1 MSACKILRVYILPV
15 QLTLLKNKRK
25 FSHFTLASVLHIQEQ
40 ILTDKASE
48 FNNNLIIYVG
58 VG

>member
-1 MSACKILRVYILPV
+1 MSACKTLRVYILPV
-15 QLTLLKNKRK
+15 QLMLLKNNRK
-25 FSHFTLASVLHIQEQ
+25 YSDLTLASVLHIQEQ
-40 ILTDKASE
+40 ILVDKASE